1 MDPLGL
7 VHALQEL
14 QTKYYDRTGI
24 VLVFDNRTTDLGL
37 SVEEESQV
45 FHIMQE
51 ALANVARHS
60 GAKHAR
66 LTVELVGGEYRFAV
80 EDDGLGFSPSAS
92 GWAGRA
98 APASA
103 PSPRR
108 QYHARARAAPERVDR
123 NRQSAARRRARQ
135 PGVPGTKWRLCM
147 KTVRVMLV
155 DDHTLFRRGL
165 AELLHGRNGI
175 EVVAATA
182 GATEA
187 ARLMQEKKPDVLL
200 LDLNLPPHGGLALL
214 RTLQDYGWS
223 GPTLILTVSD
233 SEDDLANALHAG
245 ARGYLLKDMEPE
257 DVTDAILRA
266 VRGETVVAPAMTM
279 KLVDLL
285 QPGGKAKPGRTCWRS
300 SPSANARF
308 SSTWRRACRTRR
320 SRARSTSAMT
330 RSSCTC
336 AISCRS

>member
-1 MDPLGL
+1 
-7 VHALQEL
+7 
-14 QTKYYDRTGI
+14 
-24 VLVFDNRTTDLGL
+24 
-37 SVEEESQV
+37 
-45 FHIMQE
+45 
-51 ALANVARHS
+51 
-60 GAKHAR
+60 
-66 LTVELVGGEYRFAV
+66 
-80 EDDGLGFSPSAS
+80 
-92 GWAGRA
+92 
-98 APASA
+98 
-103 PSPRR
+103 
-108 QYHARARAAPERVDR
+108 
-123 NRQSAARRRARQ
+123 
-135 PGVPGTKWRLCM
+135 M

-214 RTLQDYGWS
+214 RTLQDYGWT

-285 QPGGKAKPGRTCWRS
+285 QPGRQSKTRENLLAQLTEREREILAHLAQGMSNKAIARALDISYDTVKLHVRHILSKLNFTSRVEAAVFAVEQRGTPQGPAEPRKP
-300 SPSANARF
+300 
-308 SSTWRRACRTRR
+308 
-320 SRARSTSAMT
+320 
-330 RSSCTC
+330 
-336 AISCRS
+336 